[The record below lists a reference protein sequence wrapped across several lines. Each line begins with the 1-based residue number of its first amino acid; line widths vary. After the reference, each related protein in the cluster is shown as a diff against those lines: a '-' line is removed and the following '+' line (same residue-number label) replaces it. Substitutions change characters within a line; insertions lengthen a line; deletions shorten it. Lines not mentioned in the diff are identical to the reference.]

1 MRQKAQKDRRFSGMW
16 ERVLKAVSVFAFNTS
31 TLVGLEFLIVLMQFL
46 GVNGSFY
53 NDESSSSDVTSGYEL
68 SHTIGHAAASS
79 LAMLLLGNYFSRR
92 IIEKGN
98 SPKGRPKG
106 SKNRRRQ
113 HKTVSA
119 LFDEYGPI
127 FFRRAFRMDQ
137 TSFWTL
143 LDLIEPKMGGKPKRK
158 RGRTP
163 NGDIANSARLA
174 MAIRYF
180 AGGDP
185 LDICVVFGVTKEAV
199 YRSAWIVVDAIHQT
213 KTLNISYPTKHE
225 EQLKV
230 AQEFKKN
237 SKAQFD
243 NCAGCIDGILI
254 WINKPSSKDLD
265 TKLKCGSKKFF
276 CGRKKKFGLNMQA
289 VCDSR
294 RRFLDVNIG
303 YPGSTSD
310 YLAFA
315 VSSLQKKWRE
325 TIHMTTANHF
335 CVQD

>member
-1 MRQKAQKDRRFSGMW
+1 M
-16 ERVLKAVSVFAFNTS
+16 
-31 TLVGLEFLIVLMQFL
+31 
-46 GVNGSFY
+46 
-53 NDESSSSDVTSGYEL
+53 
-68 SHTIGHAAASS
+68 IGRGAASS

-119 LFDEYGPI
+119 IFDEYGPI

-230 AQEFKKN
+230 AQEFEKN

-265 TKLKCGSKKFF
+265 TNLKCGSKKFF
-276 CGRKKKFGLNMQA
+276 CGRKKNL
-289 VCDSR
+289 V
-294 RRFLDVNIG
+294 
-303 YPGSTSD
+303 
-310 YLAFA
+310 
-315 VSSLQKKWRE
+315 
-325 TIHMTTANHF
+325 
-335 CVQD
+335 